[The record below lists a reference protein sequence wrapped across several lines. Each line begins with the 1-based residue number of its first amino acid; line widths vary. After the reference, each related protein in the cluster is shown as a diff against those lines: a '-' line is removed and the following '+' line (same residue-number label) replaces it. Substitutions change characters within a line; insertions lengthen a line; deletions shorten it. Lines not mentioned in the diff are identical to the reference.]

1 MFWVVRPLRRVQ
13 LSRAMFGSP
22 ISHRIQNGL
31 QRQTIFCQ
39 GVINARRHLPKYLT
53 ANNSVSF
60 QFTQLL
66 GQHLLGDVRD
76 VTLKLA
82 EPTSAKTPDVVQDY
96 RFPFPPNDVHG
107 CSHATISFV
116 DYFHGYQKV
125 PTTIFGTALLSYTDN
140 CLSDRSK
147 QIASDVF
154 WGCSAMTWTRTTN
167 PNEGEEP
174 CQSSSLRVHQDSP
187 GMQRSN

>member
-1 MFWVVRPLRRVQ
+1 MRRKDSSTIIFSFQKVTNVWVVRPLRRVQ

-66 GQHLLGDVRD
+66 GQHLLGVVRD

-82 EPTSAKTPDVVQDY
+82 KPISAKTPDVVQDY
-96 RFPFPPNDVHG
+96 RFPFPLMMSMVVRTGQFLSSIIFMVTKRCLLPF
-107 CSHATISFV
+107 SERPSYLI
-116 DYFHGYQKV
+116 
-125 PTTIFGTALLSYTDN
+125 PT
-140 CLSDRSK
+140 
-147 QIASDVF
+147 IASAI
-154 WGCSAMTWTRTTN
+154 GRSR
-167 PNEGEEP
+167 
-174 CQSSSLRVHQDSP
+174 SLRTCSGVA
-187 GMQRSN
+187 RL

>member
-1 MFWVVRPLRRVQ
+1 MFWVVRPLQRVQ

-82 EPTSAKTPDVVQDY
+82 KPTSAKTP
-96 RFPFPPNDVHG
+96 FFFND
-107 CSHATISFV
+107 SS
-116 DYFHGYQKV
+116 
-125 PTTIFGTALLSYTDN
+125 TTETYTLSLHEAL
-140 CLSDRSK
+140 SK
-147 QIASDVF
+147 ILELRAAED
-154 WGCSAMTWTRTTN
+154 
-167 PNEGEEP
+167 EP
-174 CQSSSLRVHQDSP
+174 DTL
-187 GMQRSN
+187 